1 LGEYPISN
9 ELSSKIQDSLV
20 ALIDFETSS
29 FHYYG
34 SSDNYNSY
42 TEILLDKSRSINH
55 QLDKYNSSELL
66 SENRMNK
73 ILFYYLQDLN
83 EDKYNNEVPSKH
95 VEKWYIYLTSI
106 KTLLFLIFSEK
117 AKNTYYQ
124 DLVIWD
130 ESFWDKFFDYTKCK
144 FNESFLVQLD
154 KVYEDNKSRINEF
167 VKEVID
173 DLCFEKVIKELLVS
187 TIEEINVL
195 KVGII
200 INRFHKYFNS

>member
-1 LGEYPISN
+1 M
-9 ELSSKIQDSLV
+9 
-20 ALIDFETSS
+20 IDFETSS

-42 TEILLDKSRSINH
+42 TEILLDKSRTINH